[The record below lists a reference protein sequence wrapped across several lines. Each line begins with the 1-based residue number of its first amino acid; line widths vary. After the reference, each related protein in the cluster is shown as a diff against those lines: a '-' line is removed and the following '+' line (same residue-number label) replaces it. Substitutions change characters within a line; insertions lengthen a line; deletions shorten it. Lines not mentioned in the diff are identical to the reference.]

1 MDGLHG
7 EGQSVAANR
16 IVLLDEHRS
25 YGEAIRL
32 ALSLTDDLRVVA
44 AEVQPEV
51 GLRRID
57 ELRPDMVVTSYRLG
71 VSHTGVEVAQ
81 HVRSEPPGRRSVA
94 DVPVVILTAYPTPGL
109 VRAVEPMNAVSVIS
123 KTLPITEIVSGIR
136 VALSGET
143 VFLGVSQD
151 PYALTKAELEV
162 LERLAR
168 GQNATTIANELHL
181 SVHAIRARIRG
192 LLTKTSSTSQLE
204 AVAKAMSAGVVAPP
218 AAVTT
223 ST

>member
-7 EGQSVAANR
+7 EGQSTAVKR

-32 ALSLTDDLRVVA
+32 AMSLTDDLRIVA
-44 AEVQPEV
+44 VDDQPET
-51 GLRRID
+51 GLRRIE
-57 ELRPDMVVTSYRLG
+57 ELRPDVVVTSYRLG
-71 VSHTGVEVAQ
+71 FTHDGLDVVEYL
-81 HVRSEPPGRRSVA
+81 RGESDGLRPGL

-109 VRAVEPMNAVSVIS
+109 VRTAEAMTSVSVVS

-136 VALSGET
+136 VALSRES

-162 LERLAR
+162 LERLAE
-168 GQNATTIANELHL
+168 GQNATMIANELHL

-204 AVAKAMSAGVVAPP
+204 SVAKAMSAGIVAPP
-218 AAVTT
+218 AVPGKR
-223 ST
+223 